1 MTEHSDAY
9 YDYKRND
16 PNAKNPFTDPVDR
29 ERAER
34 VVNNTPAL
42 SSQNT
47 PALSSQMRMELR
59 QLINDVLDERE
70 LKKKLEGPYD
80 FPEDEDDG
88 LDYED
93 EWLYRATY

>member
-9 YDYKRND
+9 YDYRRND

-34 VVNNTPAL
+34 VVNNTSA
-42 SSQNT
+42 
-47 PALSSQMRMELR
+47 ALSSQMRMELR